1 MNEIRIEGGN
11 PLTGEVRIQGSKN
24 AALPMMA
31 AALLHKG
38 KSVLHH
44 CPKIADVFVM
54 EEILRELGMQIHHEG
69 DTLTLDP
76 AHVERTEI
84 DCCEGQKMR
93 SSVILLGSLLGRYHS
108 ASVPHPGGC
117 VIGERPI
124 DLHLYAL
131 ERLGAVFEEK
141 EGFLWPGQMG
151 LLGTPYIFLR

>member
-54 EEILRELGMQIHHEG
+54 EEILRELGMQIRHEG

-76 AHVERTEI
+76 AHVEKTEI

-93 SSVILLGSLLGRYHS
+93 SSVILLGSLLGRFKN

-117 VIGERPI
+117 VIGNAPLTCI
-124 DLHLYAL
+124 CT
-131 ERLGAVFEEK
+131 
-141 EGFLWPGQMG
+141 LWSGWVPYSRRKRVSSLPGQMG
-151 LLGTPYIFLR
+151 LWAAPFIFQR

>member
-69 DTLTLDP
+69 DTLTLDLP
-76 AHVERTEI
+76 CGEDR
-84 DCCEGQKMR
+84 DR
-93 SSVILLGSLLGRYHS
+93 LL
-108 ASVPHPGGC
+108 
-117 VIGERPI
+117 
-124 DLHLYAL
+124 
-131 ERLGAVFEEK
+131 
-141 EGFLWPGQMG
+141 
-151 LLGTPYIFLR
+151 

>member
-108 ASVPHPGGC
+108 ASVPHP
-117 VIGERPI
+117 RT
-124 DLHLYAL
+124 LYDENGYPHVCLDEAMKRRL
-131 ERLGAVFEEK
+131 EIKLIHAIVTTK
-141 EGFLWPGQMG
+141 
-151 LLGTPYIFLR
+151 